1 MLNDGPRNRA
11 YKQAIFDNKDQ
22 IKGKVVLDVGAGTGI
37 LSIFCAQA
45 GAKKVYAVE
54 ASNVYKIA
62 KEVVEENN
70 FDDVIQVNNP
80 LALSVIRVYV
90 N

>member
-11 YKQAIFDNKDQ
+11 YKQAIIDNKDQ
-22 IKGKVVLDVGAGTGI
+22 IEGKVVLDVGAGTGI
-37 LSIFCAQA
+37 LSIFCAQV

-54 ASNVYKIA
+54 ASNIYKIA

-70 FDDVIQVNNP
+70 LDDIIEVLLINTITN
-80 LALSVIRVYV
+80 LL
-90 N
+90 